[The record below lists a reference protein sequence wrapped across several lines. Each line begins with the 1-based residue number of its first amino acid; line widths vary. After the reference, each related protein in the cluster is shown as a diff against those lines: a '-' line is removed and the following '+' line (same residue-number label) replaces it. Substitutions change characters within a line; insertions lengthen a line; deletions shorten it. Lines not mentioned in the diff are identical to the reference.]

1 MSKAIPVEYIQEQIV
16 ELGKQVS
23 QYAKEGSM
31 KWREAAQE
39 KVILEK
45 LIDKWEKGEEYEID

>member
-1 MSKAIPVEYIQEQIV
+1 MSKAIPVEYIQKQIV

-45 LIDKWEKGEEYEID
+45 LIDKWEKGNED